1 MKIYFSKFTK
11 QIYHLINE
19 LNKKKIITK
28 IFMKKNILLNIKLA
42 DQYINNFFQ
51 LNENILFDL
60 IFFDSFEEKDIQ
72 TLNNADYNC
81 KCYIFGLSMT
91 NTNLDFYKLI
101 HQKRIEVIF
110 LNKKFENIEFE
121 KLL

>member
-72 TLNNADYNC
+72 T
-81 KCYIFGLSMT
+81 
-91 NTNLDFYKLI
+91 
-101 HQKRIEVIF
+101 
-110 LNKKFENIEFE
+110 FEQC
-121 KLL
+121 